1 MKKETL
7 QFLAALADAPS
18 PSGYEGPARRV
29 WCDALAGV
37 ADAVEVDVHGNAIAT
52 INPGG
57 SPHVMLAGHIDELGF
72 QICHIEESG
81 ILRFRTIGGHDL
93 RSLSGRRVPVH
104 SQGGPVFGVIG
115 QRPVHLVRERNRAAP
130 PPQAHDLW
138 IDCGFAGRKEAIKS
152 VEIGDPAT
160 YLEGFQLVRN
170 QLAVARGFDNRVGA
184 FVVAETLR
192 ALARAKTLRARVS
205 AVATVQEEIGLRGA
219 KTSAFGLD
227 PDAGIAVDVTW
238 ATDNPG
244 GEAKEIG
251 EVKLGAGP
259 VLVRGPNVNPPLH
272 RLLKSTAS
280 KLKIA
285 LQPRSIPGA
294 SGTDAN
300 PLQLT
305 RAGVATALVS
315 IPNRYMHSPVE
326 MCHLGDVEAAVKLLA
341 GTIKALGPKTSFIP
355 D

>member
-1 MKKETL
+1 M
-7 QFLAALADAPS
+7 
-18 PSGYEGPARRV
+18 
-29 WCDALAGV
+29 
-37 ADAVEVDVHGNAIAT
+37 
-52 INPGG
+52 
-57 SPHVMLAGHIDELGF
+57 
-72 QICHIEESG
+72 
-81 ILRFRTIGGHDL
+81 LRFRTIGGHDL
-93 RSLSGRRVPVH
+93 RSLSGRRVAVH
-104 SQGGPVFGVIG
+104 AHGGPVFGVIG
-115 QRPVHLVRERNRAAP
+115 QRPVHLVRDRNRSAP

-138 IDCGFAGRKEAIKS
+138 IDCGFAGHKEAVKLI
-152 VEIGDPAT
+152 EIGDPVT
-160 YLEGFQLVRN
+160 YIEGFQLLRN
-170 QLAVARGFDNRVGA
+170 KLAVARGFDNRVGA
-184 FVVAETLR
+184 FIVAETLR
-192 ALARAKTLRARVS
+192 ALAQTKTLKARVS

-227 PDAGIAVDVTW
+227 PDAGLAVDVTW

-244 GEAKEIG
+244 GDPKEIG
-251 EVKLGAGP
+251 DVRLGAGP

-280 KLKIA
+280 KLKIS
-285 LQPRSIPGA
+285 LQHRSIPGA

-326 MCHLGDVEAAVKLLA
+326 MCHLGDIEAAVKLIA
-341 GTIKALGPKTSFIP
+341 GTIKTLGPKTSFIP